1 MDNCYAALR
10 VAVCT
15 ALLCCRTTQPA
26 RAEHAAL
33 LTPTGSNS
41 VGRTFFYWTDPN
53 RTDPVAVRRAT
64 QREFM
69 VIAWYPAEANTSDV
83 HALWIPESWALSEA
97 KLLYAVRSNS
107 PNPLTMTEALR
118 AVHESVSSSRY
129 YNSMR
134 TYDMRIYVSRGN
146 VFAWLRIRPIAANS
160 LDCPSQAEGP
170 PRPAPGNGS
179 TRDSICQAGDASAS
193 LRRRTI
199 ITRGTLRQQ

>member
-33 LTPTGSNS
+33 LTPTGSYS

-53 RTDPVAVRRAT
+53 RTDPVAARRGT
-64 QREFM
+64 KREFM

-97 KLLYAVRSNS
+97 KLLYAERSNRRKPKGLLGLRRVTDRPATLFVRQAMRVLVS
-107 PNPLTMTEALR
+107 EGEQSLRGARSGNSETVLGPIEQEVDGEPRLNGHKRQTEALR
-118 AVHESVSSSRY
+118 SSH
-129 YNSMR
+129 
-134 TYDMRIYVSRGN
+134 
-146 VFAWLRIRPIAANS
+146 AADI
-160 LDCPSQAEGP
+160 L
-170 PRPAPGNGS
+170 
-179 TRDSICQAGDASAS
+179 ASNRK
-193 LRRRTI
+193 RRN
-199 ITRGTLRQQ
+199 